1 MAMLYCCGGDALWR
15 VREHSE
21 QRNFDEKK
29 PESRKAHFLN
39 RRSSGV
45 LLGKAPRPR
54 TLTLVQRAPAIYE
67 ARTHTLQ
74 RAHAH
79 PTFVHT

>member
-1 MAMLYCCGGDALWR
+1 MKKNQN
-15 VREHSE
+15 REKRIS
-21 QRNFDEKK
+21 QIDGL
-29 PESRKAHFLN
+29 PESCVS
-39 RRSSGV
+39 RSPPTH
-45 LLGKAPRPR
+45 AQ
-54 TLTLVQRAPAIYE
+54 LVQRAPAIYE